1 MPDYKIISDLNIP
14 ICIDLSH
21 LLMSSYFYNFDPEE
35 AYSLLEDNAIHFH
48 ISGADGLDSEGKSLS
63 SLKENEHRILE
74 KMLSSSKKCVVEI
87 WQGHL
92 NGFNGFKEEIN
103 YLNKIVN

>member
-1 MPDYKIISDLNIP
+1 MYDYKIISNRNIP

-48 ISGADGLDSEGKSLS
+48 ISGADGLDGEGKGLR
-63 SLKENEHRILE
+63 SLKENEHRILK
-74 KMLSSSKKCVVEI
+74 KMLKSSKKCVVEI

-92 NGFNGFKEEIN
+92 NGFNGFKEEIS
-103 YLNKIVN
+103 YLNKIRN